1 MFNKKDSDLLAAID
15 LGSNSFHM
23 TVARV
28 KDGRMHVIDALKEM
42 VRMAS
47 GITADHDIDGSTAAR
62 ALACLQR
69 FGQRIHNIP
78 RENIRAIGTNA
89 FRRAGRA
96 KQFLAA
102 AEKALGCP
110 IQIISGIEEAR
121 LIYLGVQT
129 CHPLP
134 GQKKLVV
141 DIGGGSTELIV
152 GRDHAPGKMES
163 LYMGCVGFS
172 LEHFPDGK
180 ITSKRFTRAVLAARR
195 ELEPIAS
202 AYRKAGWE
210 IAIGSSGTVRS
221 IADNCIALKLDDRG
235 ITLHALYQLRELLLA
250 AGHFDGIA
258 LPALPLERAQVFPG
272 GLAILTAV
280 FEALE
285 VPHMIASTCALREGI
300 LYELVGRLDQRDIR
314 SRTIDHLGQRYQLDQ
329 PHAHRV
335 MQTALKLL
343 EAVRTT
349 WNLENPE
356 DRVLLGWAAQLHEIG
371 LTISHSRYHRHSGY
385 LVENSDLPG
394 FTREEQNL
402 LAALVRLH
410 RRKPRKEYYQGIEG
424 EAAARLLRMAALL
437 RLAVVLHR
445 SRLQQALPDIS
456 VKTTPHALALSFP
469 AGWLEAHPLT
479 EADLQQEAEYL
490 QTIGIELKIK

>member
-1 MFNKKDSDLLAAID
+1 MSNKKNSDLLAAID

-28 KDGRMHVIDALKEM
+28 KDGQMLVIDALKEM
-42 VRMAS
+42 VRLAS
-47 GITADHDIDGSTAAR
+47 GITADHDIEESTATR

-69 FGQRIHNIP
+69 FGQRIHDIP
-78 RENIRAIGTNA
+78 GRNIRAIGTNA

-96 KQFLAA
+96 KKFLAA
-102 AEKALGCP
+102 AEKALGSP
-110 IQIISGIEEAR
+110 IQVISGIEEAR

-129 CHPLP
+129 CYPLP

-141 DIGGGSTELIV
+141 DIGGGSTELII
-152 GRDHAPGKMES
+152 GRDHLPGKMES

-180 ITSKRFTRAVLAARR
+180 ITAKRFTRAVLAARQ

-202 AYRKAGWE
+202 GFRKAGWE
-210 IAIGSSGTVRS
+210 IALGSSGTVRS
-221 IADNCIALKLDDRG
+221 IADNCIALKLDERG
-235 ITLHALYQLRELLLA
+235 ITLTALHKLCELLLA
-250 AGHFDGIA
+250 AGHIDDAG
-258 LPALPLERAQVFPG
+258 LPALPAERAPVFAG
-272 GLAILTAV
+272 GLAILIAI

-285 VPHMIASTCALREGI
+285 IPHMIASTCALREGI

-314 SRTIDHLGQRYQLDQ
+314 GRTIDHLCQRYQIDR
-329 PHAHRV
+329 PHAERV
-335 MQTALKLL
+335 AQTALRLL
-343 EAVRTT
+343 DSVRTV
-349 WNLENPE
+349 WGLEGPE
-356 DRVLLGWAAQLHEIG
+356 DHALLGWAAQLHEIG

-402 LAALVRLH
+402 LAALVRMH
-410 RRKPRKEYYQGIEG
+410 RRKPRKEYCQGIEG
-424 EAAARLLRMAALL
+424 DDENRLLRLATLL

-445 SRLQQALPDIS
+445 SRLQQALPEIS
-456 VKTTPHALALSFP
+456 VKAALNALALSFP
-469 AGWLEAHPLT
+469 SGWLETHPLT